1 MRTYARCAVG
11 VIPFEHRGA
20 PITWMLVSDSSLAK
34 SYGTRFTHFTC
45 LTGTKVQIL
54 TQKALPARY
63 FIADTEG
70 GEVSRYTR
78 WEGGGA
84 GEGGVGGESL
94 DRTLNISGRDAAWLQ
109 ELQVKV
115 YQFRSG
121 SRIAVVERPVN
132 RWFSQYQFRSG
143 SFASLSV

>member
-1 MRTYARCAVG
+1 MLAYADVCRCAVG
-11 VIPFEHRGA
+11 VIPFEHRAA

-34 SYGTRFTHFTC
+34 SYGTHFTC
-45 LTGTKVQIL
+45 FTGTNVQIL

-78 WEGGGA
+78 WEGGQA

-94 DRTLNISGRDAAWLQ
+94 DMTLNISARDAAWLQ

-143 SFASLSV
+143 SCPSLSV